1 MICHHLIH
9 ILFVLQG
16 VVRRF
21 VEIIA
26 GFALAL
32 DISTLASVASGHFAS
47 AHERLGRN
55 RPEHGLREVHLNS
68 EFFSKVVDS
77 RGTLVDWKP
86 MKVGCASNIFPA

>member
-1 MICHHLIH
+1 M
-9 ILFVLQG
+9 
-16 VVRRF
+16 RRL

-32 DISTLASVASGHFAS
+32 DISTLASIASGHFAS

-55 RPEHGLREVHLNS
+55 RPEHGLREVHLNK
-68 EFFSKVVDS
+68 EFFSKVVGS

-86 MKVGCASNIFPA
+86 MKVSIVYSLSDTPS

>member
-1 MICHHLIH
+1 
-9 ILFVLQG
+9 
-16 VVRRF
+16 VRRL

-32 DISTLASVASGHFAS
+32 DISTLASIGSGHFAS

-55 RPEHGLREVHLNS
+55 RPENGLRDVHLNK
-68 EFFSKVVDS
+68 EFFSKVVGS

-86 MKVGCASNIFPA
+86 LKVC